1 MNIYVI
7 YAPIFQLHL
16 FWLFRVLIADSCEL
30 SQVIGERMKLR
41 AMWIKEDNKGGPK

>member
-7 YAPIFQLHL
+7 YTPISPITL
-16 FWLFRVLIADSCEL
+16 VLACLGFADLSES

-41 AMWIKEDNKGGPK
+41 AMWIKETCKGGPK